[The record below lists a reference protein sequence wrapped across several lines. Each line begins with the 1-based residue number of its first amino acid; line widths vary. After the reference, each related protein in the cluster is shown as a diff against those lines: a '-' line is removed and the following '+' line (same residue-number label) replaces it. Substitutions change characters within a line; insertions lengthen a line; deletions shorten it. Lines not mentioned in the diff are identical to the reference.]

1 MGFPLQWVSLQPM
14 EQPLTHIQPPG
25 RFSTGFREIWQYR
38 ELFYF
43 FTWRDI
49 KVKYKQTSL
58 GILWA
63 LLQPLGMM
71 LLFTLIFSRT
81 LKFDTGTLPYPVFVL
96 AGLIL
101 WNLFQSS
108 VSHAGESMIQHAAII
123 KKIYFPRLIIPGS
136 SVLVAFFDFLM
147 GLAVFLLFCVA
158 YKQPLHWY
166 SIPYF
171 IAGILLLLLAAFGTG
186 TFLAAL
192 NVKYRDFRYT
202 IPFLL
207 QLLFF
212 SAQVIYPAQLITSP
226 YLKYA
231 LALNPVNASIEL
243 FRCGLTGQSPDSLLL
258 TAGLIITVVA
268 VIAGLYFFRKTE
280 AYFADI
286 A

>member
-1 MGFPLQWVSLQPM
+1 M
-14 EQPLTHIQPPG
+14 EQPQTHIQPPG

-58 GILWA
+58 GIIWA

-71 LLFTLIFSRT
+71 LLFTLLFSKT
-81 LKFDTGTLPYPVFVL
+81 LKFDTRPLPYPVFVL
-96 AGLIL
+96 SGLIL

-108 VSHAGESMIQHAAII
+108 VSHAGESMIQHAGII

-136 SVLVAFFDFLM
+136 AVLVALFDFIM
-147 GLAVFLLFCVA
+147 GLLIFLVFCLV
-158 YKQPLHWY
+158 YKQAFHWY
-166 SIPYF
+166 TLPYF
-171 IAGILLLLLAAFGTG
+171 LGGLLLLVLAAFGTG

-202 IPFLL
+202 IPFFL
-207 QLLFF
+207 QVLFF
-212 SAQVIYPAQLITSP
+212 SSQIIYPVNGITQP
-226 YLKYA
+226 VLKYL

-243 FRCGLTGQSPDSLLL
+243 FRCGLTGQTPDNLLL
-258 TAGLIITVVA
+258 VAGASTTVV
-268 VIAGLYFFRKTE
+268 VFLAGLYYFRKTE

>member
-1 MGFPLQWVSLQPM
+1 MQPFTQTITPPAGFS
-14 EQPLTHIQPPG
+14 PG
-25 RFSTGFREIWQYR
+25 LKELWRYR

-71 LLFTLIFSRT
+71 LIFTFLFSKTWPI
-81 LKFDTGTLPYPVFVL
+81 DTGTVQYPVFVL
-96 AGLIL
+96 AGLIT
-101 WNLFQSS
+101 WNLFHAS
-108 VSHAGESMIQHAAII
+108 VSHAGESMIQHAPII
-123 KKIYFPRLIIPGS
+123 TKIYFPRLIIPCS
-136 SVLVAFFDFLM
+136 AILVALFDFLM
-147 GLAVFLLFCVA
+147 GFFVFLVFCLI
-158 YKQPLHWY
+158 YRQPLSWQALY
-166 SIPYF
+166 YF
-171 IAGILLLLLAAFGTG
+171 PAGIAVILLSAFGAG

-207 QLLFF
+207 QVLFF
-212 SAQVIYPAQLITSP
+212 ASQVIYPLQSIQQP
-226 YLKYA
+226 GLKYL
-231 LALNPVNASIEL
+231 LALNPVNASLEL
-243 FRCGLTGQSPDSLLL
+243 FRSPLSGQSPDSMILLIGL
-258 TAGLIITVVA
+258 AATAILVMSGLI
-268 VIAGLYFFRKTE
+268 FFRKTE